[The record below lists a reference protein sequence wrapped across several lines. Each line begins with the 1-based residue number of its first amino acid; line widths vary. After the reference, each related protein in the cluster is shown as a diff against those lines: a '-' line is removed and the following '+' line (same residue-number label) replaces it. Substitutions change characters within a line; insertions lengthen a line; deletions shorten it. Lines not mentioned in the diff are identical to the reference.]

1 MDRNGKNRSSKWD
14 MGYHGKWDIVRMDFI
29 NNNLMTKWN
38 MAMDQTYEHIP
49 HFEGLDIHV
58 PTIWGEQKGARVTKI
73 AV

>member
-1 MDRNGKNRSSKWD
+1 MDRNGKHRSSKWD

-58 PTIWGEQKGARVTKI
+58 PTEGCQGYENSGIIRI
-73 AV
+73 